1 MRLKDLLVAVL
12 KGRQGIMATEFAL
25 VSPII
30 FFLMIGIFE
39 VGYILFANSTLEGAV
54 REASRLGLTGYA
66 PSASSRQAYIEST
79 VRSYMSSFNIDGE
92 IRFHTKVYDS
102 FENVGKPEHYSDAN
116 GSGSYDA
123 GECFSDINEN
133 GVWDEDMGK
142 AGLGGA
148 NAIVLYQ
155 IDLDLSLL
163 TGLLSKILKTNGAI
177 TLSARTIVKNEPYE
191 IATIANA
198 GSGGSGGGFSST
210 STATSSSSS
219 LESGNTSTSLVA
231 GGGGS
236 PCTSAP

>member
-1 MRLKDLLVAVL
+1 MHLKSFLIALLKCR
-12 KGRQGIMATEFAL
+12 KGVMATEFAL
-25 VSPII
+25 VSQII

-39 VGYILFANSTLEGAV
+39 VGYIMFANSTLEGAV
-54 REASRLGLTGYA
+54 REASRLGLTGYS
-66 PSASSRQAYIEST
+66 PSANSRQAYIEST
-79 VRSYMSSFNIDGE
+79 VRNYMKSFNIDGE

-102 FENVGKPEHYSDAN
+102 FENVGKPEPYSDTN

-155 IDLDLSLL
+155 IDLDLNLL
-163 TGLLSKILKTNGAI
+163 TGMLSDIIGTAGTI

-191 IATIANA
+191 IATIANV
-198 GSGGSGGGFSST
+198 GSGGGASGATGTSSGFAADNSAT
-210 STATSSSSS
+210 STNSV
-219 LESGNTSTSLVA
+219 SGLSGT
-231 GGGGS
+231 GGS